1 MLIIMDHIA
10 AYHNLNDDRPQ
21 ASRFFAVGLVLS
33 ILYGWQ

>member
-21 ASRFFAVGLVLS
+21 ASRFCSWFS
-33 ILYGWQ
+33 DFLYYIGGK